1 MYEQEAS
8 AEARGLNNLAVKRG
22 CRAEAFG
29 TEMSAPEDGHP
40 TCTLVA
46 CMLIRIYVFGNGRGR
61 SFAKID

>member
-40 TCTLVA
+40 TCTLPSP
-46 CMLIRIYVFGNGRGR
+46 VFVFMFSVMEVREN
-61 SFAKID
+61 